1 MKTMLI
7 ISVLAL
13 SLTAQADTA
22 PELLW
27 QRTWNGLQ
35 DFSDVAY
42 KVVVDVDGSVVVL
55 GSSHTPTEG
64 QRAVLQRYDAVGN
77 LLWTRIYTHLVGNL
91 LTDLELE
98 PDGSVVFPCLGFEDQ
113 LVAYLSLMK
122 VDVLGNT
129 VWEHRTYGNIVG
141 FITAN
146 SRLSRD
152 SEGNW
157 CTYAPLDNSD
167 ILLLKVDPQGEV
179 LWSRIL
185 DAGGTEL
192 ASDISFGTDGSVYLA
207 GIQSPDFN
215 LSARY
220 SAEGDSL
227 WTVLDPVEVFSLNVR
242 VAPMF
247 DGGAVFTGNDEMEVL
262 GIAASFTWRMD
273 AEGNILWRGRHPE
286 PMVFDSV
293 DVAAMLVTDDDRTV
307 VLGSAGPTATRF
319 HAQCFDDQ
327 GQELWV
333 ASAAG
338 TGSANY
344 MYAADIS
351 PSGLIVAGGS
361 DNPVPPGSI
370 IFLAG
375 FAPDGEVAWTQSW
388 NRTPGMPDRL
398 ADVAVGPDGSFAAV
412 GHSWT
417 GLGNGGDQ
425 WVILKF
431 AAPLSAAGEIPVP
444 ADPAVKVYP
453 NPFNPMTRI
462 RYTVRESG
470 PVHLAVFDLAG
481 RRVRSLVHRDHVPGQ
496 HELVWYGRDDAGQAQ
511 ASGTYLLV
519 LETPA
524 GVESSRVTL
533 VR

>member
-1 MKTMLI
+1 MLI

-27 QRTWNGLQ
+27 QRSWNGLQ
-35 DFSDVAY
+35 DYSDVAH
-42 KVVVDVDGSVVVL
+42 KAAVDVDGSVVVL

-64 QRAVLQRYDAVGN
+64 QRAVLQRYSADGA
-77 LLWTRIYTHLVGNL
+77 LLWTRIFPDLGGTS
-91 LTDLELE
+91 LTDLDLDT
-98 PDGSVVFPCLGFEDQ
+98 DGSVVFPSLGIDTQ
-113 LVAYLSLMK
+113 LGHFLSLTK

-129 VWEHRTYGNIVG
+129 VWERRTYGNIVG
-141 FITAN
+141 FISAN

-152 SEGNW
+152 GDGNW
-157 CTYAPLDNSD
+157 CTYVPLNNSD
-167 ILLLKVDPQGEV
+167 ILLMKVDPAGEV
-179 LWSRIL
+179 LWDRIL

-192 ASDISFGTDGSVYLA
+192 PSDITFGTDGSIYLA

-227 WTVLDPVEVFSLNVR
+227 WAVLDPVEVFSLNVR
-242 VAPMF
+242 VAPMS
-247 DGGAVFTGNDEMEVL
+247 DGGAVFTSNDEMEVL

-273 AEGNILWRGRHPE
+273 AEGNILWRGRFPE
-286 PMVFDSV
+286 PMEIDAV
-293 DVAAMLVTDDDRTV
+293 DVAEMLVTDDGRTV
-307 VLGSAGPTATRF
+307 VLGSGGTTATRF

-431 AAPLSAAGEIPVP
+431 AAPLSAAEDIPAPFVP
-444 ADPAVKVYP
+444 SVKAYP

-481 RRVRSLVHRDHVPGQ
+481 RRVRTLVHRDHVPGQ

-511 ASGTYLLV
+511 VSGTYLLM
-519 LETPA
+519 LETSA
-524 GVESSRVTL
+524 GVESSRVAL